1 MAGARKP
8 ALDALVHLVRPVVLD
23 RGSDAGEVCGERA
36 ARKDVPVVLAR
47 VAVDDETSHRG
58 VARVLECAK
67 AEVFEEP
74 LARFSAADEGAAV
87 GTGLAVGGRA
97 SGASPRA
104 V

>member
-1 MAGARKP
+1 M
-8 ALDALVHLVRPVVLD
+8 
-23 RGSDAGEVCGERA
+23 
-36 ARKDVPVVLAR
+36 LAR
-47 VAVDDETSHRG
+47 VAVDDETSYRG